1 MREEKKIETM
11 SDHHDRSEF
20 SRFFFPIF
28 QQQQHIHIFTEM
40 VATEEQLQRA
50 KIPVAYRDYCS
61 HLLIALNDCRLKEY
75 WMPWKCEHE
84 RHSYEMCE
92 YEEYV
97 QVSVS

>member
-1 MREEKKIETM
+1 M
-11 SDHHDRSEF
+11 SDHHDRSECLD
-20 SRFFFPIF
+20 FFFQNF
-28 QQQQHIHIFTEM
+28 NNNNTHIFTEM

-50 KIPVAYRDYCS
+50 KVPVAYRDYCS

>member
-1 MREEKKIETM
+1 
-11 SDHHDRSEF
+11 
-20 SRFFFPIF
+20 
-28 QQQQHIHIFTEM
+28 M

-92 YEEYV
+92 YDEYV
-97 QVSVS
+97 FFFLLARLFLYRTKLTRYIIFTQMEEKKASKEGSKIESYF